1 MATAKRLPSGNW
13 HILQYDKIVDGKRKY
28 MSFTAPTKNEVEHMA
43 VMYKIQKKN
52 TKSNGIT
59 VGEAIDRYIKSK
71 DTVLSPRT
79 IRGYNILRKQALSE
93 LMKVRLNNLTNEG
106 IQTAVNNY
114 AKTHAPK
121 TVRNAYGLL
130 TSALKMHHPDF
141 RVSASLPQ
149 KLKHDMIIPDDSA
162 VKQLLDACEGTEMY
176 TVILLATSLG
186 LRRSEL
192 CALEWSD
199 LNERTGTLKINKAL
213 VMNTD
218 GKWVTK
224 TTKTT
229 SSTRTMSVPPFL
241 LAHLKGIEHK
251 GKRIITIESP
261 ESVTLR
267 FIRIRNRLGFTM
279 RLHDLRHYYASLM
292 LALGIPD
299 KYAAARMGH
308 STTNML
314 QTVYQHLN
322 RDKEKEI
329 DKTVGDKLSSIF
341 GGK

>member
-43 VMYKIQKKN
+43 IMYKIQKKN
-52 TKSNGIT
+52 TKASGIT

-71 DTVLSPRT
+71 DSVLSPRT
-79 IRGYNILRKQALSE
+79 VRGYEKLRKNALVE
-93 LMKVRLNNLTNEG
+93 LMDIRLNSLANEQ
-106 IQTAVNNY
+106 IQIAVNNY
-114 AKTHAPK
+114 SKTHAPK

-141 RVSASLPQ
+141 RVNASLPQ
-149 KLKHDMIIPDDSA
+149 KLKHEMIVPDDNA
-162 VKQLLDACEGTEMY
+162 VKQLLESSQGTEMY
-176 TVILLATSLG
+176 TVILLATALG
-186 LRRSEL
+186 LRRSEM
-192 CALEWSD
+192 CALEWTD
-199 LNERTGTLKINKAL
+199 LNDRAGTLRINKAL
-213 VMNTD
+213 VMNPD
-218 GKWVTK
+218 GKWVVK

-241 LAHLKGIEHK
+241 MKHLKSLK
-251 GKRIITIESP
+251 RAGKRIIFIESP

-267 FIRIRNRLGFTM
+267 FIRLRDSLGYTM

-308 STTNML
+308 ATTNML

-329 DKTVGDKLSSIF
+329 DRAVSDKLSSVF
-341 GGK
+341 GQ